1 MRHIIAKNIKRL
13 MLVTVLGIVLSCLSF
28 STALAAVTPP
38 PGCTSPSVSKSS
50 SDNIGKAKIT
60 SEGTCGYSVQVYINC
75 TDKAAGLIEGPLYG
89 AAVDKSGQTSSAGLI
104 EGPLYGAAVDKSGQ
118 TSSANCD
125 PGYTLNSVSDRINK

>member
-89 AAVDKSGQTSSAGLI
+89 AAVDKSGQTSSA
-104 EGPLYGAAVDKSGQ
+104 
-118 TSSANCD
+118 NCD